1 MAEPRFDLTAFGE
14 TMLRLSVPQGER
26 LERVLSLDVTAGGA
40 ESNVAIAVSRM
51 GKRTAWASRLPASPL
66 GRRIER
72 SLRIEGVD
80 TSMVRWVEQG
90 RVGTYFIEF
99 TTPPRRIEVVYD
111 RRDSAASQMTAADLD
126 WDTLLDTR
134 VLHLT
139 GITPGLSK
147 SCLEAATAAC
157 EQARERRVM
166 VSFDVNYRARLW
178 SAGEARDA
186 LLPLLRQAT
195 LVICGT
201 ADAQTLFGLHGEPE
215 SVLDD
220 LQELT
225 QAPSVVLTRGD
236 QGSVAREGSNPIITQ
251 SAIPTQI
258 VDRIGAGDA
267 FSAGVL
273 CGVLE
278 GSLAQGLRYGTA
290 MSAHKLTTFGDV
302 MCATRAEIETLLSE
316 RGDRPN
322 R

>member
-1 MAEPRFDLTAFGE
+1 
-14 TMLRLSVPQGER
+14 
-26 LERVLSLDVTAGGA
+26 
-40 ESNVAIAVSRM
+40 
-51 GKRTAWASRLPASPL
+51 
-66 GRRIER
+66 
-72 SLRIEGVD
+72 VD
-80 TSMVRWVEQG
+80 QG

-99 TTPPRRIEVVYD
+99 APPPRRIEVVYD
-111 RRDSAASQMTAADLD
+111 RRNSAASQMTAADFD

-139 GITPGLSK
+139 GITPGLSAA
-147 SCLEAATAAC
+147 CLEATAAAC
-157 EQARERRVM
+157 DRARERGIM

-178 SAGEARDA
+178 SADEARDA
-186 LLPLLRQAT
+186 LLPLLRQAS

-201 ADAQTLFGLHGEPE
+201 ADAKTVFGLEGKPE

-225 QAPSVVLTRGD
+225 QSPSVVLTRGD
-236 QGSVAREGSNPIITQ
+236 QGSLAREGSDAIIRQ

-302 MCATRAEIETLLSE
+302 MLATREEIETLLSE

>member
-1 MAEPRFDLTAFGE
+1 MAEPRFDITTFGE

-40 ESNVAIAVSRM
+40 ESNVAIAASRM
-51 GKRTAWASRLPASPL
+51 GKRVAWTSRLPNSPL

-80 TSMVRWVEQG
+80 TSMVRWVDQG

-99 TTPPRRIEVVYD
+99 SAPPRRIEVVYD
-111 RRDSAASQMTAADLD
+111 RRDSAASQMTGADFD

-139 GITPGLSK
+139 GITPGLSPE
-147 SCLEAATAAC
+147 CLEATAVAC
-157 EQARERRVM
+157 RQARERDIM

-178 SAGEARDA
+178 SATEARDA
-186 LLPLLRQAT
+186 LLPLLRQAS

-201 ADAQTLFGLHGEPE
+201 ADAQTLFGLSGEPHA
-215 SVLDD
+215 VLDD

-225 QAPSVVLTRGD
+225 QSPSVVLTRGD
-236 QGSVAREGSNPIITQ
+236 QGSLAREGAQPVIEQ
-251 SAIPTQI
+251 PAIPTEI

-267 FSAGVL
+267 FSAGLL
-273 CGVLE
+273 CGILE
-278 GSLAQGLRYGTA
+278 GSLVQGLRYGTA
-290 MSAHKLTTFGDV
+290 MSSHKLTTFGDV
-302 MCATRAEIETLLSE
+302 LCATRAEIETLMSE
-316 RGDRPN
+316 REARPN

>member
-1 MAEPRFDLTAFGE
+1 MAEPRFDLTTFGE
-14 TMLRLSVPQGER
+14 TMLRLSVPQGDR
-26 LERVLSLDVTAGGA
+26 LERMLSLGVTAGGA
-40 ESNVAIAVSRM
+40 ESNVAIAASRM
-51 GKRTAWASRLPASPL
+51 GKRVAWASRLPVSPL

-80 TSMVRWVEQG
+80 TSMVHWTEQG

-99 TTPPRRIEVVYD
+99 AAPPRRIEVVYD
-111 RRDSAASQMTAADLD
+111 RRDSAASQMTVADFD
-126 WDTLLDTR
+126 WDRLLDTR

-139 GITPGLSK
+139 GITPGLSTA
-147 SCLEAATAAC
+147 CLEATTAAC
-157 EQARERRVM
+157 EQARERGILI
-166 VSFDVNYRARLW
+166 SFDVNYRARLW

-186 LLPLLRQAT
+186 LLPLLRQAS

-201 ADAQTLFGLHGEPE
+201 ADAQTLFGLSGKPE
-215 SVLDD
+215 AVLAD

-225 QAPSVVLTRGD
+225 QSPSLVLTRGD
-236 QGSVAREGSNPIITQ
+236 QGSLAREGSDAIIRQ

-302 MCATRAEIETLLSE
+302 MCATRQEIETLMSDRE
-316 RGDRPN
+316 ARPN